1 MLTCVPQSLCTWNFR
16 VLGTSA
22 GSAAVTFNFFT
33 EQGTVSLGAAEFAVR
48 KHGPLSGY
56 WTLEHEGRTLA
67 DANKPNAMFRCFELR
82 ALDLHFTVQAQSALT
97 RCYDI
102 LSDGQFRGTIRP
114 VHPFTRRAYIECDS
128 EVPELAQLFSFWL
141 AVVTW
146 RRAASDSASANG

>member
-1 MLTCVPQSLCTWNFR
+1 MLTCIPKSLCTWDFR

-33 EQGTVSLGAAEFAVR
+33 EQGTISLGAAEFAVR

-56 WTLEHEGRTLA
+56 WTVEHEGRTVA
-67 DANKPNAMFRCFELR
+67 DANKPSAMFRCFELR
-82 ALDLHFTVQAQSALT
+82 AHGLDFTVKAQSAIT

-102 LSDGQFRGTIRP
+102 LSNGQFLGTIRP
-114 VHPFTRRAYIECDS
+114 VHPFTRRACIECDS
-128 EVPELAQLFSFWL
+128 KVPEIAQLFSFWL

-146 RRAASDSASANG
+146 RRAANNNAAVR